1 MIERRT
7 NYMPARRK
15 ANRKNR
21 KIKFSELNYVEK
33 NYMQRGKAV
42 IPIKIEK
49 ISDLYMK
56 HDYKQMELSDSVCDY
71 IEEIAYM
78 VPINTDIILEI
89 HCPEIDEELQNKI
102 KKNIKNNYGMEIDD
116 NEYDL
121 SVNNRRALIFA
132 IVGIILLIVHI
143 LIENFGRIF
152 ADFLSVVWWVAIWD
166 MVEILALGNQEIKWK
181 RLNNQQLYDSTIKF
195 VFDDKVNDKN
205 TEENC
210 KSEISI

>member
-1 MIERRT
+1 MAT
-7 NYMPARRK
+7 KRK
-15 ANRKNR
+15 GKRKNR
-21 KIKFSELNYVEK
+21 RIKFSELNYVEK

-42 IPIKIEK
+42 IPVKLEK

-78 VPINTDIILEI
+78 IPINTDIVLEI

-121 SVNNRRALIFA
+121 AVNNRRALIFG
-132 IVGIILLIVHI
+132 IVGLLFLV
-143 LIENFGRIF
+143 LNMLVENLGRIF
-152 ADFLSVVWWVAIWD
+152 ADFICVVWWVALWD
-166 MVEILALGNQEIKWK
+166 MIEILILENREIKWK

-195 VFDDKVNDKN
+195 VFNDEEQQDK
-205 TEENC
+205 EEGS
-210 KSEISI
+210 KIKI

>member
-1 MIERRT
+1 
-7 NYMPARRK
+7 MPAKRNGK
-15 ANRKNR
+15 RKNR

-33 NYMQRGKAV
+33 NYMSRGKAI
-42 IPIKIEK
+42 IPIKLEK

-78 VPINTDIILEI
+78 IPINTDIVLEI
-89 HCPEIDEELQNKI
+89 HCSEIDEELQDKI

-121 SVNNRRALIFA
+121 SINNRRALIFA
-132 IVGIILLIVHI
+132 IVGIALLIVNI
-143 LIENFGRIF
+143 LVENFGRIF

-166 MVEILALGNQEIKWK
+166 MIEILVLENQEIKWK

-195 VFDDKVNDKN
+195 VFDDKVK
-205 TEENC
+205 EEG
-210 KSEISI
+210 KEQMEKARSL

>member
-1 MIERRT
+1 
-7 NYMPARRK
+7 MPAKRK
-15 ANRKNR
+15 GKRKNR
-21 KIKFSELNYVEK
+21 KIKFSESNYVDK

-78 VPINTDIILEI
+78 IPINTDIVLEI
-89 HCPEIDEELQNKI
+89 HCPEIDEELQDKI

-121 SVNNRRALIFA
+121 AVNNRRATIFAVVGIALLIFSA
-132 IVGIILLIVHI
+132 
-143 LIENFGRIF
+143 LIENVGRIF
-152 ADFLSVVWWVAIWD
+152 TDFLSVVWWVAIWD
-166 MVEILALGNQEIKWK
+166 MVEILFLENQEIKWK

-195 VFDDKVNDKN
+195 VFDDKV
-205 TEENC
+205 EEKEEEYNNV
-210 KSEISI
+210 

>member
-1 MIERRT
+1 
-7 NYMPARRK
+7 MPAKRK
-15 ANRKNR
+15 GKRKNR
-21 KIKFSELNYVEK
+21 RIKFSELNYVEK

-42 IPIKIEK
+42 IPIKLEK

-89 HCPEIDEELQNKI
+89 HCPEIDEEMQNKI

-121 SVNNRRALIFA
+121 SINNRRALIFA
-132 IVGIILLIVHI
+132 VVGIALLIINI
-143 LIENFGRIF
+143 LTENVGRIL
-152 ADFLSVVWWVAIWD
+152 ADFIGLVWWVALWN
-166 MVEILALGNQEIKWK
+166 MVEILVLGNPEIKWK
-181 RLNNQQLYDSTIKF
+181 RLNNQQLYDSTIRF
-195 VFDDKVNDKN
+195 VFDDKTYEKN
-205 TEENC
+205 EENS
-210 KSEISI
+210 KSEIGV

>member
-1 MIERRT
+1 
-7 NYMPARRK
+7 MPTKKKGNRK
-15 ANRKNR
+15 NRKNR

-33 NYMQRGKAV
+33 NYISKGKAV
-42 IPIKIEK
+42 IPVKLEN

-78 VPINTDIILEI
+78 IPINTDIVLEI

-121 SVNNRRALIFA
+121 SVNNKRALVFA
-132 IVGIILLIVHI
+132 IVGIVLLIINI
-143 LIENFGRIF
+143 LTEDLGKIF
-152 ADFLSVVWWVAIWD
+152 ANFLSVVWWVAIWD
-166 MVEILALGNQEIKWK
+166 MVEILALENQDIKWK
-181 RLNNQQLYDSTIKF
+181 RLNNQQLYDSKIEF
-195 VFDDKVNDKN
+195 VFDDNVNDEN
-205 TEENC
+205 TEENS
-210 KSEISI
+210 KSVIDV

>member
-1 MIERRT
+1 MQCLP
-7 NYMPARRK
+7 N
-15 ANRKNR
+15 KNR
-21 KIKFSELNYVEK
+21 KIKFSESNYVDK

-78 VPINTDIILEI
+78 IPINTDIVLEI
-89 HCPEIDEELQNKI
+89 HCPEIDEELQDKI

-121 SVNNRRALIFA
+121 AVNNRRATIFAVVGIALLIFSA
-132 IVGIILLIVHI
+132 
-143 LIENFGRIF
+143 LIENVGRIF
-152 ADFLSVVWWVAIWD
+152 TDFLSVVWWVAIWD
-166 MVEILALGNQEIKWK
+166 MVEILFLENQEIKWK

-195 VFDDKVNDKN
+195 VFDDKV
-205 TEENC
+205 EEKEEEYNNV
-210 KSEISI
+210 

>member
-1 MIERRT
+1 
-7 NYMPARRK
+7 MPAKRK
-15 ANRKNR
+15 GKRKNR

-33 NYMQRGKAV
+33 NYMQKGKAV
-42 IPIKIEK
+42 IPIKLEK

-89 HCPEIDEELQNKI
+89 HCPEIDEELQTKI

-121 SVNNRRALIFA
+121 SLNNRRAWLFA
-132 IVGIILLIVHI
+132 AIGIIFFIINI
-143 LIENFGRIF
+143 LVENMGRIF
-152 ADFLSVVWWVAIWD
+152 ADFICVVWWVAIWD
-166 MVEILALGNQEIKWK
+166 MVEIWLLDNQEIKSK
-181 RLNNQQLYDSTIKF
+181 RLNYQQLYDSTIKF
-195 VFDDKVNDKN
+195 VFYDDSEEKN
-205 TEENC
+205 EELA
-210 KSEISI
+210 ISK